1 MLQQAVS
8 REAYAAGVPSWVNK
22 AGSQVEPWNA
32 DTLSTKESALQHRAI
47 LEGKKCHCFRNP
59 VPEIRSPKSGPR
71 NPVPEPVFEVQL
83 WLPQCQSETLRGD
96 DLVREL

>member
-22 AGSQVEPWNA
+22 AGSQVELWNA

-47 LEGKKCHCFRNP
+47 LEGKKCHC
-59 VPEIRSPKSGPR
+59 EASPKSGPR
-71 NPVPEPVFEVQL
+71 NPVPEI
-83 WLPQCQSETLRGD
+83 QSPNRFLKYSSGYPNANQR
-96 DLVREL
+96 L